1 MSEASAEAAMPNQDQ
16 GSQKDKNGFAAA
28 RGGIIFIDVVVLVF
42 IAYLFLSGQI
52 DAFLDAMAGVDV
64 RWVLLGLLAY
74 GVYYVFGVL
83 AYLLPVAKDPAT
95 PLGIR
100 DLMSVESAGLF
111 FSNLTPNGLGGAPA
125 QIVRLTAAGLSVGDA
140 GAVQYTRFVVYEFAE
155 ALFAAIMLGLRLN
168 YFLDLYGNLMFIGVV
183 LFGFKVV
190 EMTAILLVCLAPGIV
205 TRVGEWFINFL
216 VRHGWLREDHRGRWD
231 DMAINEVQEF
241 AKGFRKAFSHW
252 QGMVATLVVTMLQL
266 ACLYSLSWFV
276 IRAFHMDADFLTCMA
291 AGSMLELL
299 TSSIP
304 LPGGTGGAEAGFA
317 FMYAPLF
324 GKDLAAGYVVW
335 RAVEF
340 FIPTALAAPL
350 ATLRSTD
357 ARDNVYAVC
366 QRVRRIFSR

>member
-1 MSEASAEAAMPNQDQ
+1 MTDAPSEVAMTEHDN
-16 GSQKDKNGFAAA
+16 QKDDNGFGAA
-28 RGGIIFIDVVVLVF
+28 RGGIIFIEVVVLVF
-42 IAYLFLSGQI
+42 LAYLVLSGKI
-52 DAFLDAMAGVDV
+52 GTFLEAMAGVDV
-64 RWVLLGLLAY
+64 RWVLLGIGMY

-83 AYLLPVAKDPAT
+83 AYVLPVARDPET

-125 QIVRLTAAGLSVGDA
+125 QIVRLTAAGLSVSDA

-168 YFLDLYGNLMFIGVV
+168 FFLDLYGNLMFIGVV

-190 EMTAILLVCLAPGIV
+190 ELSAIMFVCLAPGIV

-241 AKGFRKAFSHW
+241 AKGFRGAFRNW
-252 QGMVATLVVTMLQL
+252 RGMLMTLLVTMLQL

-276 IRAFHMDADFLTCMA
+276 IHAFHMDADFLTCMA

-299 TSSIP
+299 TSAIP

-324 GKDLAAGYVVW
+324 GEALAAGYVVW

-357 ARDNVYAVC
+357 DRDNVHTVYL
-366 QRVRRIFSR
+366 RIRSHFHR